1 MSALVR
7 ALHETNMV
15 AIVRYVW
22 RNNGNPKLAFLS
34 PCIKKDYEVKL
45 KFIFSIKTNFS
56 NL

>member
-45 KFIFSIKTNFS
+45 QFILNLILS